1 MTIFSE
7 DGHSN
12 LVFDHISTQEKPFP
26 SLCFHVHVH
35 TPQFTGEMGRLWFG
49 WDAVV
54 QFMAGLHALEQTHVG
69 SVRLESMSPDEF
81 ALEIYS
87 LNARGNLAGRFRF
100 AGRIPS
106 NNNLFPYEF
115 HSGFPIDPVTLP
127 LMINSIAQHQIA
139 P

>member
-7 DGHSN
+7 DGLSN
-12 LVFDHISTQEKPFP
+12 LVFDHIGTQEKPLS

-35 TPQFTGEMGRLWFG
+35 TPQFTGEMGRLWFE
-49 WDAVV
+49 WDAVL
-54 QFMAGLHALEQTHVG
+54 QFMAGLRELEQTHVG
-69 SVRLESMSPDEF
+69 SVRLESMSSGEF

-87 LNARGNLAGRFRF
+87 LNTRGDLAGRFRF

-106 NNNLFPYEF
+106 NNALFPYEF
-115 HSGFPIDPVTLP
+115 HSGFPIDPITLP
-127 LMINSIAQHQIA
+127 LMINSIAQHRIA